1 MYALFIQQIK
11 GPHLFC
17 FITLFSAKIRLS
29 KSKKQKQKQKNEMA
43 EHLTKQMTKPFFKD
57 CFVASFDLV
66 SLSSFRFV
74 ELSLHID
81 SHSV

>member
-1 MYALFIQQIK
+1 M
-11 GPHLFC
+11 HLFC
-17 FITLFSAKIRLS
+17 FITLFSAKMRLN
-29 KSKKQKQKQKNEMA
+29 KTKKQKQKQKQKNEMA

-74 ELSLHID
+74 EFSLHID
-81 SHSV
+81 PHSI